1 MNDPFGDTRLSH
13 SGDGPGQIRLW
24 PVATIV
30 VAIFLLFVV
39 RLFQLQILEGEALA
53 SRSQANY
60 VRTVRLEAQRG
71 TIVDREG
78 RTIAASR
85 LAYGVDLIP
94 NEIRNPWRTYSVLGT
109 ILRQDPS
116 EISKRVGQPRGRRR
130 FQAVNLSK
138 DLSIEAQ
145 AQVAAHRYA
154 MPGVELYRKP
164 LRDYVYGPLAAQL
177 LGTIGEVDAEELGE
191 DAYKDYR
198 PGETIGKTGI
208 EAANEGHLRGRTG
221 GVNLVVDVAGREI
234 EEIETGDRITGTLER
249 DGPDVFHSR
258 LSVSP
263 GGRWLMSAGWVWHP
277 VDVVYVYDLAEA
289 IREPATLDK
298 EGLSPP
304 GAWEMSSASF
314 SGPDAVVIGTSDEFY
329 GDEDDSDDLRPGKN
343 VIGMWEIGAAS
354 YSAAV
359 SLEHPPGAIM
369 ALDDRFAICFF
380 GHPRLIDFDQAR
392 TVHEWHEIDSGE
404 QARSITWGK
413 ESPRIALDPQ
423 NARFAVA
430 DDECVRIVEIDLN
443 ALRS

>member
-1 MNDPFGDTRLSH
+1 MKSLKGAHTDRSTTPCIRPGVPTKTHNRHIAEPFDAECRPRENRRRMNMKACKESVVQVKGVRSLCWDGETLVDWV
-13 SGDGPGQIRLW
+13 SGGNRYELDGSICRRR
-24 PVATIV
+24 VNYAFDFDASIV
-30 VAIFLLFVV
+30 SPSGEYAVIYTDCGTTALLL
-39 RLFQLQILEGEALA
+39 RQGK
-53 SRSQANY
+53 
-60 VRTVRLEAQRG
+60 
-71 TIVDREG
+71 
-78 RTIAASR
+78 
-85 LAYGVDLIP
+85 
-94 NEIRNPWRTYSVLGT
+94 
-109 ILRQDPS
+109 ILRQLSRDFYYANAYQYP
-116 EISKRVGQPRGRRR
+116 ITFARLPDGR
-130 FQAVNLSK
+130 
-138 DLSIEAQ
+138 
-145 AQVAAHRYA
+145 
-154 MPGVELYRKP
+154 
-164 LRDYVYGPLAAQL
+164 
-177 LGTIGEVDAEELGE
+177 EVLIHCPESYCRL
-191 DAYKDYR
+191 
-198 PGETIGKTGI
+198 
-208 EAANEGHLRGRTG
+208 
-221 GVNLVVDVAGREI
+221 EI